1 MNTFTVEVKI
11 PESLRDLGYS
21 AEEIC
26 REVPTLLVLKR
37 FREGL
42 ISSGKA
48 AKVLQLSRRGFLDLL
63 AKEGIPIYDPSDQD
77 LATELEMVRRL
88 SDGKP

>member
-21 AEEIC
+21 AVEIC

-48 AKVLQLSRRGFLDLL
+48 ARILHLSRRDFLDLL

-77 LATELEMVRRL
+77 FATELETVRRL
-88 SDGKP
+88 SGGKP